1 MGSVS
6 PVSNG
11 RDRSIDRPYE
21 YTCMV
26 CKESR
31 KNTSDIERRRARS
44 HQSIRQVGHA
54 ARCPSLTLLT
64 FLPLSSLLFSLP
76 ALRSV
81 TLSCVERERKKER
94 EKERKQESREG
105 WAWFQVCRERRWPW
119 LCV

>member
-31 KNTSDIERRRARS
+31 KNTSDVERRRARS

-64 FLPLSSLLFSLP
+64 FCLLALFCSLCLLSGL
-76 ALRSV
+76 
-81 TLSCVERERKKER
+81 
-94 EKERKQESREG
+94 
-105 WAWFQVCRERRWPW
+105 
-119 LCV
+119 